1 MNPSNEILIFIT
13 CFVISATS
21 GIAAS
26 LRSGKAI
33 TKLSVITAGLNSGL
47 LGLSISLLWYKK
59 FQDNLY
65 TLIGICVI
73 SGLTGAA
80 GFDAILTSIQRG
92 AFKINLSTELEDKDK
107 EKPKEG

>member
-1 MNPSNEILIFIT
+1 MIINVIPDISTICRSSICGLCSKILKPCI
-13 CFVISATS
+13 
-21 GIAAS
+21 
-26 LRSGKAI
+26 
-33 TKLSVITAGLNSGL
+33 
-47 LGLSISLLWYKK
+47 
-59 FQDNLY
+59 
-65 TLIGICVI
+65 IGICVI